1 MSPVKILGREPAAWA
16 ALASIVLQA
25 IGAFVADFDATKQ
38 AWVNAVVLAVLGLVV
53 AFMVHD
59 GVIAA
64 VSGLVQATITLGVG
78 LGLDWSA
85 ARQALVLSLVTAVAQ
100 FVVRQNVT
108 APVTAA
114 QVSRR
119 RHARPTAA

>member
-16 ALASIVLQA
+16 ALGSIVLQA
-25 IGAFVADFDATKQ
+25 IGAFIVDFDATTQ
-38 AWVNAVVLAVLGLVV
+38 AWVNGVVIAVLGLIV

-64 VSGLVQATITLGVG
+64 ISGFVQATITLAVG

-85 ARQALVLSLVTAVAQ
+85 EKQALVLVFVTAVAQ
-100 FVVRQNVT
+100 FAVRQTVT
-108 APVTAA
+108 APIPAA
-114 QVSRR
+114 AVRR
-119 RHARPTAA
+119 PAHPTAV